1 MIDLLLRK
9 YGYDK
14 ENKVYKKNIN
24 SLYQNKEFIIRK
36 KVAKKNYPNYLKE
49 ISLHHSISVMDKE
62 VKKFINLLPKK
73 SIICDIGGSWGW
85 HWRNVSL
92 IRPDIKIVIVDFI
105 FENLLI
111 AKKILKEKINKNI
124 FLINDDCCNFY
135 IKNNFFDAIWSVQ
148 TLQHI
153 PEYNKILKNIYNQLK
168 NGGYFYNCNLNTNH
182 LVRFIYA
189 IFNKKYVIKGNSNNY
204 YLERSNK
211 KQKED
216 LEKVF
221 KNKSLTVYSELL
233 FHPDLKIYTG
243 SKNNIFGKIDS
254 FLTGECIIKKIF
266 ARQEAFLIYK
276 KSY

>member
-24 SLYQNKEFIIRK
+24 SHYQNKEFKIRK

-85 HWRNVSL
+85 HWRNVDI

-111 AKKILKEKINKNI
+111 AKKILKDKINKQI

-153 PEYNKILKNIYNQLK
+153 PKYNKVYKNIYNQLK
-168 NGGYFYNCNLNTNH
+168 NSGCFYNCNLNINY
-182 LVRFIYA
+182 LIRFIYL
-189 IFNKKYVIKGNSNNY
+189 IFRKKYLIKGYSNNY

-221 KNKSLTVYSELL
+221 KNKSTTIYSELL
-233 FHPDLKIYTG
+233 FHPDLKIFTG
-243 SKNNIFGKIDS
+243 SRNNVFGKIDS
-254 FLTGECIIKKIF
+254 FLTGKSSIKKF
-266 ARQEAFLIYK
+266 LARQEAFLIYK

>member
-9 YGYDK
+9 YEYDK

-24 SLYQNKEFIIRK
+24 SHYQNKEFIIRK

-62 VKKFINLLPKK
+62 VKKFVNLLPKK

-85 HWRNVSL
+85 HWRNVNL

-153 PEYNKILKNIYNQLK
+153 TEYNKILKNIYNQLK
-168 NGGYFYNCNLNTNH
+168 NGGYFYNCNLNTNY
-182 LVRFIYA
+182 LIRFIYA

-221 KNKSLTVYSELL
+221 KNKSSTVYSELL

-254 FLTGECIIKKIF
+254 FLTGKCIIKKIF